1 MKKIQSICLFIGFYI
16 CFFLVKIATYILPAK
31 KYTTHKTVLYL
42 ELFFPENAG
51 YIYRTKKWAE
61 ILTENGYKV
70 DIKIPLTKK
79 QSYKYFEAEDVRF
92 YLIPLFKRT
101 WQVLT
106 SYKYNVVIA
115 RRELLQYNDY
125 GNLFLEKLLLKIHP
139 KAILDFDDDISAAK
153 QEPREITNFFGKLML
168 ESGTKFTDSL
178 KLYNK
183 FIVGSSYLKHRILS
197 IKENV
202 NENEICIIPTCVDY
216 ESYSPKDYKQINK
229 GTPIN
234 LGWIGSN
241 ENLGLLERIIPYLED
256 VNKKTPIKLIII
268 SGREVKPKVDFE
280 IENIL
285 WSYETQIENLLKI
298 DIGLMPL
305 ENTPVTRG
313 KCGFKLI
320 QYMGLGIVSVA
331 GAVTINKEIVDDR
344 INGFLIEPEDGWTD
358 ILLEVFESKENFS
371 EMSKLA
377 RKKIMENYSFQANTQ
392 RYLDFVS
399 YVKSS

>member
-1 MKKIQSICLFIGFYI
+1 MVKVATFLLPVKKRTSD
-16 CFFLVKIATYILPAK
+16 
-31 KYTTHKTVLYL
+31 KTVLYL

-61 ILTENGYKV
+61 ILIENGYKI

-92 YLIPLFKRT
+92 YLIPMFKRT

-139 KAILDFDDDISAAK
+139 HTILDFDDDISAAK
-153 QEPREITNFFGKLML
+153 KEPREINNLFGKLML
-168 ESGTKFTDSL
+168 ESGAKFTDSL
-178 KLYNK
+178 KLYKN
-183 FIVGSSYLKHRILS
+183 FIVGSSYLKQIILS
-197 IKENV
+197 TNKNVKETS
-202 NENEICIIPTCVDY
+202 ICVIPTCVDY
-216 ESYSPKDYKQINK
+216 ESYSPKDYSHLNK
-229 GTPIN
+229 TSHIN

-241 ENLGLLERIIPYLED
+241 ENLGLLERILPHLNEI
-256 VNKKTPIKLIII
+256 NKKTPIRLLVI
-268 SGREVKPKVDFE
+268 SGREVTTEGGIE
-280 IENIL
+280 IKNIP
-285 WSYETQIENLLKI
+285 WSYETQIENLLNI

-305 ENTPVTRG
+305 EDTKVTRG

-331 GAVTINKEIVDDR
+331 SAITINKEIIDDK
-344 INGFLIEPEDGWTD
+344 ISGFLIDSDKNWETVL
-358 ILLEVFESKENFS
+358 IEVIRSQKNFVEISKS
-371 EMSKLA
+371 A
-377 RKKIMENYSFQANTQ
+377 RKKIIEQYSFQANTQ
-392 RYLDFVS
+392 KYLDFIEKTFFEAV
-399 YVKSS
+399 